1 MVRISKKRKRFIE
14 GLLIAVVLG
23 LVFSL
28 VAHFNLLHGMNL
40 RSSDFLFQAG
50 ESTSSTYPD
59 KDIAV
64 VAIDDESLDQL
75 GRFSSWPRAYHA
87 QIINILAEAG
97 ARVIVFDILFSE
109 PSSDDDELITA
120 IQQAGNVILPI
131 ATNLEVNQPT
141 MMGETNTLKSTVRP
155 LIAYEASAL
164 AVGHASVLPDEDGT
178 VRRLPLLIQ
187 NGDES
192 EPALSLAA
200 VSSYLRLP
208 EINVTPDED
217 NYLPFAG
224 RLIPLDDAYGM
235 LINYHGNS
243 VWSSEYEAIPYA
255 DVLDNKVNLDTFQDK
270 IVLVGITAT
279 GFGDIFWTPLGQ
291 LISGVELHAVA
302 VDTILTARFLK
313 PPSDFITILSVMIL
327 AVLCGYAILRLRV
340 IWATLTAVS
349 LGIIYFLTACYFFD
363 QGVMLGVLYPAIS
376 IVGTFAG
383 VNLYIVTVERFEKS
397 EIARTFGRYVSPSVA
412 TKILTAVDEGDLKL
426 GGEER
431 TVTVLFADVRNFTGI
446 SEKINPRGLVSI
458 LNRYLS
464 IIIKTV
470 FAYDGMVN
478 KFGGDSIMAVWNV
491 PINCPEHALLATKAA
506 VAAQLALKGLQE
518 KASNLPKME
527 FGIGINTGT
536 VVAGNMGSIDRLEY
550 SVIGDA
556 VNTAARLAS
565 MTPGRRVWIGEETF
579 ELVKDYIDATPLG
592 PLTLKGKHEEFQAYE
607 VSNIHEQQLEEA
619 KELSL
624 LSS

>member
-1 MVRISKKRKRFIE
+1 MIRISKKRKRFIE
-14 GLLIAVVLG
+14 GLLIAVALG

-50 ESTSSTYPD
+50 ESNPGIYPG
-59 KDIAV
+59 KDIVV
-64 VAIDDESLDQL
+64 VAVDDKSLDQL

-87 QIINILAEAG
+87 QIINILAEAD

-109 PSSDDDELITA
+109 PSPDDDELATA
-120 IQQAGNVILPI
+120 IQQAGNVILPLVTTLE
-131 ATNLEVNQPT
+131 TNQSVT
-141 MMGETNTLKSTVRP
+141 MGEQNTLISTIRP
-155 LIAYEASAL
+155 LRDFEEGAL
-164 AVGHASVLPDEDGT
+164 AVGHASMLPDEDGT

-192 EPALSLAA
+192 EPALSLTA

-208 EINVTPDED
+208 EISVTPDED
-217 NYLPFAG
+217 NYLPLAG
-224 RLIPLDDAYGM
+224 RLIPLDNDYGM

-243 VWSSEYEAIPYA
+243 VTSWNSETVPYA
-255 DVLDNKVNLDTFQDK
+255 DVLDNNVNPDIFYDK

-279 GFGDIFWTPLGQ
+279 GFGDIFWTPIGQ
-291 LISGVELHAVA
+291 LISGVELHAA
-302 VDTILTARFLK
+302 AIDTILTARFLK
-313 PPSDFITILSVMIL
+313 PPSDLTTILSIMLL
-327 AVLCGYAILRLRV
+327 AALCGFAVLRLRV
-340 IWATLTAVS
+340 LWATVTAVS
-349 LGIIYFLTACYFFD
+349 LGIIYFLAACYCFD
-363 QGVMLGVLYPAIS
+363 QGIILSILYPALS
-376 IVGTFAG
+376 LVGTFAG
-383 VNLYIVTVERFEKS
+383 VNLYTVAVERFEKG
-397 EIARTFGRYVSPSVA
+397 EIAKTFGRYVSPSVA
-412 TKILTAVDEGDLKL
+412 TKILSAVDEGDLKL

-446 SEKINPRGLVSI
+446 SEMINPRGLVSI

-470 FAYDGMVN
+470 FAHDGMVN

-506 VAAQLALKGLQE
+506 VAAQLALKGLQV
-518 KASNLPKME
+518 KAGNLPKME
-527 FGIGINTGT
+527 FGIGVNTGT

-565 MTPGRRVWIGEETF
+565 VTPGRRVWIGEETF

-592 PLTLKGKHEEFQAYE
+592 PLSLKGKHEEFQAYE
-607 VSNIHEQQLEEA
+607 VSSIHEQQLEEA
-619 KELSL
+619 KELSF